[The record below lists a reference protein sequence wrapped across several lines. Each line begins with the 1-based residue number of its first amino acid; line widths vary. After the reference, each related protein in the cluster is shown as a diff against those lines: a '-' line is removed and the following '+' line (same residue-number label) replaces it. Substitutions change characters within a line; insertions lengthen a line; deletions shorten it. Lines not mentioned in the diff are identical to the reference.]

1 MNIAVDFQNNNFLT
15 RILIGIVMGNDL
27 VNVAVQNGLLNIFE
41 ANIPGFFQKL
51 IFTGIPLKFFKFQRL
66 TWLKN
71 RLEYMQCIYIVNLKS
86 IYQPVGSI
94 SIIKFRTSVNRFRQT
109 PCFQIAKTTPEA
121 HSPPRTK
128 RT

>member
-27 VNVAVQNGLLNIFE
+27 VKVAVQNGLLNIFE

-66 TWLKN
+66 TRLKI
-71 RLEYMQCIYIVNLKS
+71 LFEYMQCMYIVH
-86 IYQPVGSI
+86 
-94 SIIKFRTSVNRFRQT
+94 F
-109 PCFQIAKTTPEA
+109 
-121 HSPPRTK
+121 
-128 RT
+128 